1 VRSDPEPLRRDNLP
15 LALRTYPRVITIAK
29 KPHNES
35 EPSMNR
41 RVKAA
46 LIMSAIETLERHVVP
61 SVESDTAQIML
72 DLAIR
77 NLRLLQSC
85 YGNRDQQ
92 LEKLAS
98 KTTALLAQSS
108 ALTGKPAP
116 ADTPS
121 HPDRTDDGA
130 EPGRVERQLNQ
141 LDSALCAQLPALL
154 RNAADGNGKSLAVL
168 ADLISSHEQFLATQ
182 APDLVDDIRVVYRG
196 GRIDRTRK
204 VVSRDSGSTIDAE
217 TLTAYLRRRFPRDPG
232 IRAASVNVLAGG
244 FSKITVLFDLIRGD
258 GAIEKCVMRKNTP
271 AVFMKKSVVDEFP
284 LLEQV
289 YKAGLTV
296 AKPLWLEPDPAIFAG
311 AFLVSAA
318 AAGTSNVQRWSTR
331 PGEVDKV
338 SRQLAQQIAS
348 LHNLE
353 LTALGYA
360 DDKARLS
367 AGEAMEAEIRYWGD
381 LYNARKSAP
390 YVLLDLVLEW
400 LLQNVPAELYQRPA
414 KIVHGDVGYHNLMVD
429 EGRVTALLD
438 WEFAHFGDPNEDVV
452 NVRAFVEQV
461 GDWAAF
467 LKYYIDAG
475 GYPVSPEC
483 ETFFRIWVAAR
494 NPLSCI
500 DAAYIFEHQVPD
512 EIKLGASGYVFEP
525 YLSLHVAKLVL
536 NAIEA

>member
-1 VRSDPEPLRRDNLP
+1 
-15 LALRTYPRVITIAK
+15 
-29 KPHNES
+29 
-35 EPSMNR
+35 
-41 RVKAA
+41 
-46 LIMSAIETLERHVVP
+46 
-61 SVESDTAQIML
+61 ML

-85 YGNRDQQ
+85 YGSRDQE
-92 LEKLAS
+92 LENLAG
-98 KTTALLAQSS
+98 KTATLLTQSA
-108 ALTGKPAP
+108 ALTGMTAP
-116 ADTPS
+116 ADTS
-121 HPDRTDDGA
+121 MNSADKGDGT
-130 EPGRVERQLNQ
+130 EPGLIERRLNQ
-141 LDSALCAQLPALL
+141 LDTALCAQLPALV
-154 RNAADGNGKSLAVL
+154 RNAASDNGKSLTVL
-168 ADLISSHEQFLATQ
+168 AELINGHEQFLSTQ
-182 APDLVDDIRVVYRG
+182 SPDLVEDIRVVYRG
-196 GRIDRTRK
+196 GRINRASKTT
-204 VVSRDSGSTIDAE
+204 SSDSDTTINAE
-217 TLTAYLRRRFPRDPG
+217 TLTAYLRRRFPHDPG

-244 FSKITVLFDLIRGD
+244 FSKITVLFDLIRGN

-271 AVFMKKSVVDEFP
+271 IVFMNKSVVDEFP
-284 LLEQV
+284 LLERV

-296 AKPLWLEPDPAIFAG
+296 AKPLWLEPDQSIFAG

-318 AAGTSNVQRWSTR
+318 AAGTSNVQRWSTI

-338 SRQLAQQIAS
+338 SRQLAQQIAT
-348 LHNLE
+348 LHNLD
-353 LTALGYA
+353 LTALGFGG
-360 DDKARLS
+360 DQARRS
-367 AGEAMEAEIRYWGD
+367 AGEAMEAEIHYWGE
-381 LYNARKSAP
+381 LYNSKKSSP

-414 KIVHGDVGYHNLMVD
+414 KIVHGDVGFHNLMVD

-461 GDWAAF
+461 GDWATF

-475 GYPVSPEC
+475 GYPVSAEC

-500 DAAYIFEHQVPD
+500 DAAYIFEHHVPD

-536 NAIEA
+536 NAIETKR